1 MMNYRIIFHRL
12 TILVA
17 IGMLVAAFV
26 YRADAPSRP
35 VANPPV
41 VDLKLEI
48 PTEKNSTQLQQER
61 LARLQSRF

>member
-1 MMNYRIIFHRL
+1 MNYRILFYRL

-17 IGMLVAAFV
+17 MGMLVAAFV
-26 YRADAPSRP
+26 YRAETPSRP

-48 PTEKNSTQLQQER
+48 PTEKNSMQLQQDR